1 MMEKLLTLT
10 AAAFKE
16 SLSVTLLVLLVMS
29 LVELINIT
37 KIRRWFLI
45 VKNRPFLEVLL
56 SCFLGAIPGC
66 AGGFAIVSLY
76 SQGFLSFG
84 ALLGGMIATFGD
96 EALFLFAEKPETA
109 LFLTLLLFILGLI
122 VGIIVNILFPRKFLS
137 PTNNNPVVD
146 AELASESKL
155 SEKIILFLKDNVWKH
170 VIKSHAL
177 KIFGYI
183 FITLMVINVAN
194 LYFDINELLQSNTR
208 ILWIMLLLAAI
219 IGIIPVSGPHLIFV
233 VLYTQGAIPFAILV
247 SNSISQNGHAGMPLL
262 ATSKKEFFYVKAI
275 TFILAIAIGG
285 GLLLF

>member
-1 MMEKLLTLT
+1 MMEDLLNLT

-37 KIRRWFLI
+37 KIRKWFLV
-45 VKNRPFLEVLL
+45 VKNRPFLEVFL

-66 AGGFAIVSLY
+66 AGGFAVVSLY

-96 EALFLFAEKPETA
+96 EALFLFAEDPKTA
-109 LFLTLLLFILGLI
+109 IILTFFLFFLGLI
-122 VGIIVNILFPRKFLS
+122 AGILVNTFSSRRSLS
-137 PTNNNPVVD
+137 LTINNSVDETNTYPD
-146 AELASESKL
+146 KKL
-155 SEKIILFLKDNVWKH
+155 SERIILFLKDNVWKH

-183 FITLMVINVAN
+183 FFTLMAINVAN
-194 LYFDINELLQSNTR
+194 LYFNINDLLQSNTK
-208 ILWIMLLLAAI
+208 ILWIMLLLAAM

-233 VLYTQGAIPFAILV
+233 VLYTQGAIPFAILA
-247 SNSISQNGHAGMPLL
+247 SNSISQNGHAGLPLL
-262 ATSKKEFFYVKAI
+262 TTSKRDFLYVKAI
-275 TFILAIAIGG
+275 TLILAIAIGG
-285 GLLLF
+285 GLLII